1 MKSQNGKGWR
11 VVLTSHGTE
20 GEAVHAGLIV
30 SALEVQSQPEGL
42 APPHHQPL
50 PAQVSCV
57 VVTAIDLQLQVTSLQ
72 DQICKDSEGLEP
84 RFHLTASCVPQAP
97 WTWAVQGPP
106 NPQLQKLCNPVVQ
119 K

>member
-1 MKSQNGKGWR
+1 MKSRNREGLR
-11 VVLTSHGTE
+11 VVLTSHSTE

-50 PAQVSCV
+50 PAQVGCV
-57 VVTAIDLQLQVTSLQ
+57 VVTAIGLQLQVTSLQ
-72 DQICKDSEGLEP
+72 DQLCRDREGLEP

-97 WTWAVQGPP
+97 WTRGVQGPP
-106 NPQLQKLCNPVVQ
+106 NPQLPCNVEVNWA
-119 K
+119 